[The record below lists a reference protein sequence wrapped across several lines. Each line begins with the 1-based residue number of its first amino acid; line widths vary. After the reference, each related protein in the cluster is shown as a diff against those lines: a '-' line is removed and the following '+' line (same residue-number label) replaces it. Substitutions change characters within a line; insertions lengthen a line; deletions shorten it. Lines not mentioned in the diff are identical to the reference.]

1 MQELE
6 ENNRIVNSIDL
17 FKKSGATRGILH
29 ARMGTIKDRKVKE
42 LTEADEIRRG
52 GKNAQKNYT
61 KIIIMTRIGMLL
73 GHSHKARYWSM
84 TSSGLEEA
92 SLQEMLRKVMKFQ
105 LSCLKFLK
113 NEAVNVLHS
122 IFQQIWKAHQRPQCW
137 QRSVF
142 IPIQKKGNSK
152 ECSTYHA
159 IVLISLASKIIL
171 NILLAKFQQYMN

>member
-61 KIIIMTRIGMLL
+61 KMVIMTRIGMLL

-84 TSSGLEEA
+84 TSSGL
-92 SLQEMLRKVMKFQ
+92 
-105 LSCLKFLK
+105 
-113 NEAVNVLHS
+113 
-122 IFQQIWKAHQRPQCW
+122 
-137 QRSVF
+137 
-142 IPIQKKGNSK
+142 
-152 ECSTYHA
+152 
-159 IVLISLASKIIL
+159 
-171 NILLAKFQQYMN
+171 